1 MPVPLPSRLLA
12 LAVASVAVAAPHS
25 AAAQEA
31 GLLADTRPAART
43 SSGSAA
49 RVLRAA
55 PAAQIRV
62 DGRLDEA
69 AWATAPAAGDF
80 VQQSPRDGAPATE
93 RTEARVL
100 VDGDALYV
108 GMRMYD
114 AAPDSILGQLTRR
127 DGEST
132 SDGARVFID
141 SYHDRRTAFVF
152 GLNPKGVKDDFLRFD
167 DGAGVDFGW
176 DAVWDGAA
184 RVDSAGWV
192 AEFRIPLS
200 QLRFNGADGGR
211 WGINFRR
218 HIARRAETVFWSPI
232 PPNGNAFVSLFG
244 ELDGVGGARQ
254 GRRLEI
260 LPYVSSRVDH
270 VPPAERGAFVAA
282 NEVGASVGADL
293 KAGLPG
299 GLTLTATLNPDFGQ
313 VEVDPADVNLSAFE
327 TFFAEQRPF
336 FVEGSDIFRFGQL
349 GTFNSYGQTEFF
361 YSRRVGRQPQGGV
374 DVDGVS
380 DENAPTATTILGA
393 AKVSGKTGGWSVG
406 LMDALT
412 QREVARYR
420 TGDGAEGE
428 YPVEPLTNYFVGR
441 LRRDF
446 GGGASVLGGM
456 VSAVNRDLSGEAF
469 DGWMRS
475 SAYLAGVDGQHAWG
489 DRAWTLSGY
498 YARSLV
504 NGSAGAIERTQ
515 GSSARYFDRPD
526 ADHLALDPARESLG
540 GGVAGASLSHGGA
553 WDGSL
558 TYQEV
563 TPGFETND
571 LGFQTRADSRA
582 LSTFFGRRSNRP
594 GKLFR
599 SHSFYG
605 YSNYAWNF
613 GGDRILEMYAAGA
626 NGTLHSLWSGG
637 IQVGYRPDYVSDR
650 LTRGGPLAAVP
661 SEWRVSVDAGTDSR
675 KRVSAGLFAQY
686 IRNEAGED
694 TRFLGV
700 EVAMRPSSSVQLRL
714 NPELSLDRSRDQ
726 YVDRIEDADATATY
740 GARYLF
746 ADVDRTTLSMNTRVD
761 WTFSPTFSLQV
772 FAQPYVSVGDF
783 SGYKALERPGSFDF
797 APVPGEARDGS
808 APFTVSYGEGK
819 TAEIGARSNQLDF
832 TALSLRGNAVLR
844 WEYRP
849 GSALFLVWQQ
859 ERAGE
864 RIDGAF
870 DFGRSSRDV
879 FDNRAR
885 NVFLIKATYWL
896 NR

>member
-1 MPVPLPSRLLA
+1 R
-12 LAVASVAVAAPHS
+12 
-25 AAAQEA
+25 A
-31 GLLADTRPAART
+31 GQQRPAART
-43 SSGSAA
+43 IRASAA
-49 RVLRAA
+49 LQLR
-55 PAAQIRV
+55 I

-80 VQQSPRDGAPATE
+80 VQQLPTSGAAATQ

-100 VDGDALYV
+100 VDGDAIYV

-114 AAPDSILGQLTRR
+114 TAPDSILAQLTRR
-127 DGEST
+127 DAGST

-152 GLNPKGVKDDFLRFD
+152 GLNPRGVKDDFLRFD
-167 DGAGVDFGW
+167 DGAGVDDGW

-200 QLRFNGADGGR
+200 QLRFNPAAGGA

-218 HIARRAETVFWSPI
+218 YIARSDEIAFWSPI
-232 PPNGNAFVSLFG
+232 PPNSNAFVSLFG
-244 ELDGVGGARQ
+244 DLEGVGDARQ

-260 LPYVSSRVDH
+260 LPYVSSRLDH
-270 VPPAERGAFVAA
+270 VPPAERGAFVSA
-282 NEVGASVGADL
+282 NEVGASVGADV

-349 GTFNSYGQTEFF
+349 NTFNSYGQMEFF

-374 DVDGVS
+374 DVDGITAS
-380 DENAPTATTILGA
+380 HAPTATTILGA
-393 AKVSGKTGGWSVG
+393 AKVSGKMGGWSVG
-406 LMDALT
+406 VMDALT
-412 QREVARYR
+412 QREDARFR
-420 TGDGAEGE
+420 RADGSEGD
-428 YPVEPLTNYFVGR
+428 YPVEPMTNYFVSR

-446 GGGASVLGGM
+446 GGGATVVGGM
-456 VSAVNRDLSGEAF
+456 LTGVNRDLEGDAF

-475 SAYLAGVDGQHAWG
+475 SAYLAGVDGQHSWG

-498 YARSLV
+498 YAQSLV
-504 NGSAGAIERTQ
+504 NGSEGALERTQ
-515 GSSARYFDRPD
+515 RSSARYFQRPD
-526 ADHLALDPARESLG
+526 ADYLDLDPTRESLG
-540 GGVAGASLSHGGA
+540 GGVAGAALSHAGS
-553 WDGSL
+553 WDASL

-563 TPGFETND
+563 SPGFETND
-571 LGFQTRADSRA
+571 LGFHTRADSRA
-582 LSTFFGRRSNRP
+582 FGTFVGRRSSRP
-594 GKLFR
+594 SKLLR
-599 SHSFYG
+599 SHSFYA
-605 YSNYAWNF
+605 YSNHVWNF
-613 GGDRILEMYAAGA
+613 GGDRILDAYAMSA
-626 NGTLHSLWSGG
+626 NGTLHSLWNGG
-637 IQVGYRPDYVSDR
+637 FTVGYRPAFVSDR

-661 SEWRVSVDAGTDSR
+661 SEWRGSVDLSTDSR
-675 KRVSAGLFAQY
+675 KRVSAGIFAEY
-686 IRNEAGED
+686 VRNAEGESS
-694 TRFLGV
+694 RFLGV
-700 EVAMRPSSSVQLRL
+700 EVAARPTSSVQVRL
-714 NPELSLDRSRDQ
+714 NPELSLERSKDQ
-726 YVDRIEDADATATY
+726 YVDQIVDGDAEATFGT
-740 GARYLF
+740 RYLF
-746 ADVDRTTLSMNTRVD
+746 ADVDRTTLSMNTRLD
-761 WTFSPTFSLQV
+761 WTFSPNLSLQV

-783 SGYKALERPGSFDF
+783 SNYKSLDRPESFSF
-797 APVPGEARDGS
+797 TPVPGGARDGS

-819 TAEIGARSNQLDF
+819 TAEIGARPQQLDF

-849 GSALFLVWQQ
+849 GSALFFVWQQ
-859 ERAGE
+859 ERADE
-864 RIDGAF
+864 TIDGSF
-870 DFGRSSRDV
+870 DFSQDSRDI
-879 FDNRAR
+879 FGNRAR